1 MVRYRLKIDFSLRAR
16 SIAAIAVCLM
26 AFSIASA
33 QTYRFRVYT
42 SSTGLPSNIIYSL
55 FQDSKGYIWFG
66 TDSGVSRYD
75 GVQYLNFSKE
85 SGLPD
90 ASVRA
95 ILEDRS
101 GHIWI
106 ATKGGISRFDGETFR
121 KFTTAD
127 GLPSNEVLSGILARD
142 GTIWFGTAKGLS
154 RYDGNSFHNFTEK
167 DGIPAGSIWTLLEA
181 RSGALLLGIRGGG
194 FVVYSGGVFRA
205 YHVKDGLPDENV
217 FGLAEDG
224 TGSIWIATA
233 YGFCRFDGSQFHR
246 VTKEQGLSSDR
257 GGKVLVDRYNRIWF
271 ATFGGGISRLE
282 NGKFTV
288 FDRMHGLP
296 DNYLTAIMED
306 SDGHV
311 WVGTRWNGAFRFN
324 SELFSNYTQSS
335 GLSEGLVS
343 GVSSAADGTVWVASV
358 NEGLSA
364 IRPDGRV
371 ERYREKQGLLE
382 DALWSVYADSRGRVW
397 TGGHKG
403 VSAYEN
409 GRFRHFSL
417 AEMGARDRI
426 SAIFED
432 KQGRIWFGSNSSTAN
447 GIISYDGTTFK
458 RYTVEDGLINNQIE
472 SFGVDS
478 EGKLWICAPTG
489 ISVFDGNSFTN
500 YTGEHGLPDRRII
513 CFYEDELGRKW
524 IGTSN
529 GLCLFDNNR
538 FRLFTTDEGLA
549 SNSIRS
555 IISQGG
561 KLWIGTSNG
570 ISSYDGKSFVAYTT
584 RDGLISNTVSVA
596 ATARTS
602 NGSVWFGTT
611 DGVVRYTPS
620 NKTFRPNPPRVY
632 ISGVRTKD
640 QYFKKDN
647 VSLSYDQHSITVE
660 FVGISLADEDMLRYS
675 FQLKGLDSTWSTPSR
690 ERSVRFTLQPGSYTF
705 VVKAVSTAGLESE
718 PKALLIEIA
727 APFWQRLWF
736 RLTLLL
742 IAAGIGFAIY
752 QSRLRVLMRKQEE
765 RLATERRIQ
774 EQRVA
779 SLRQLLESIR
789 VINSQLDLD
798 TVLQNIAEESAM
810 LVEGDPGGIGLLEGD
825 RVVFKAIWQKGVW
838 EKQKAVFRKGEG
850 IAGLVAS
857 TGESIIVND
866 VSADSRV
873 LFPELIQKYYVNGF
887 IDVPIID
894 RQGRVVGVLDV
905 RRKPGRP
912 PFGDTERQLLE
923 SLAHQAAVAIENAD
937 LYGSLAEKNLMIA
950 ESLKELE
957 KLYKS
962 EQEVT
967 RTLQELNQMK
977 NNFMAITSHEMRT
990 PLAVLKGYHEMLA
1003 DGFLGELTDRQKQSI
1018 EICNR
1023 TIDRMNSTFNNI
1035 LEMIK
1040 CDEKAIHLQMSP
1052 VDLAAIIES
1061 VLAEQQIFVKHRK
1074 QELSLVI
1081 PRKLPELLADGE
1093 KIRQV
1098 LVNLVQNAIKFTP
1111 DEGRIEIAVVIE
1123 REKLHVTVKDSGIGI
1138 ESAELER
1145 IFDKFYTSRDW
1156 LHHTSGQY
1164 EYQARGSGL
1173 GLSIVRSYVE
1183 AHHGRV
1189 WAESEG
1195 AGKGSCFHVLLP
1207 LAPVVGEE
1215 RHPANSEVTSELC

>member
-1 MVRYRLKIDFSLRAR
+1 MVRFRLKVDLLRVCSITAVAICLLTFS
-16 SIAAIAVCLM
+16 AV
-26 AFSIASA
+26 SA
-33 QTYRFRVYT
+33 QTYRFRYYT

-85 SGLPD
+85 DGLPD
-90 ASVRA
+90 ASVRS

-101 GHIWI
+101 GNIWI
-106 ATKGGISRFDGETFR
+106 VTKGGLSRFDGETFR
-121 KFTTAD
+121 NFTTAD
-127 GLPSNEVLSGILARD
+127 GLSSNETLSGILARD

-154 RYDGNSFHNFTEK
+154 HYDGSSFRNFTEK
-167 DGIPAGSIWTLLEA
+167 DGLPAGPVWTLLEA
-181 RSGALLLGIRGGG
+181 RSGAILIGIRGGG

-217 FGLAEDG
+217 FGLAEDS

-233 YGFCRFDGSQFHR
+233 YGFCRFDGKQFHR
-246 VTKEQGLSSDR
+246 VTREQGLSSER
-257 GGKVLVDRYNRIWF
+257 GGKVLVDRYNRVWF

-282 NGKFTV
+282 NGRFRV

-306 SDGHV
+306 SDGQI

-324 SELFSNYTQSS
+324 NELFSNYTYSS

-343 GVSSAADGTVWVASV
+343 GISSAPDGTIWVASV
-358 NEGLSA
+358 NEGLSR
-364 IRPDGRV
+364 IRPDGRI
-371 ERYREKQGLLE
+371 ERFREKDGLLE
-382 DALWSVYADSRGRVW
+382 DGLWSVYADSRGRVW
-397 TGGHKG
+397 IGGHKG
-403 VSAYEN
+403 VSAYQN

-417 AEMGARDRI
+417 ADIGARDRI
-426 SAIFED
+426 SAIYED

-447 GIISYDGTTFK
+447 GIISYDGTVFR
-458 RYTVEDGLINNQIE
+458 RYTVDDGLINNQIE
-472 SFGVDS
+472 SFGMDS
-478 EGKLWICAPTG
+478 EGRLWICAPTG
-489 ISVFDGNSFTN
+489 ISVFDGNRFTN
-500 YTGEHGLPDRRII
+500 YTSEHGLPDRRII

-524 IGTSN
+524 IGTSS
-529 GLCLFDNNR
+529 GLCLFDGKR
-538 FRLFTTDEGLA
+538 FKVFTVDQGLA
-549 SNSIRS
+549 NNSIRS
-555 IISQGG
+555 ITSQDG
-561 KLWIGTSNG
+561 KLWVGTSNG
-570 ISSYDGKSFVAYTT
+570 ISSYDGKGFVTYTI
-584 RDGLISNTVSVA
+584 RDGLISNTVSLA

-602 NGSVWFGTT
+602 DGSVWFGTT

-620 NKTFRPNPPRVY
+620 DKTFKPSPPRIY

-640 QYFKKDN
+640 QYLKGES

-660 FVGISLADEDMLRYS
+660 FIGISLADEDMLRYS

-690 ERSVRFTLQPGSYTF
+690 ERAVRFTLQPGRYTF
-705 VVKAVSTAGLESE
+705 LVKAISTAGLESE
-718 PKALLIEIA
+718 PKALVIDVA
-727 APFWQRLWF
+727 APFWQQIWF
-736 RLTLLL
+736 RLLILLV
-742 IAAGIGFAIY
+742 ATGVGFAVY
-752 QSRLRVLMRKQEE
+752 QSRLRLLMRKQEA

-774 EQRVA
+774 EQKLA

-798 TVLQNIAEESAM
+798 SVLQNIAEESAM
-810 LVEGDPGGIGLLEGD
+810 LVGGEPGGIGLLDGD
-825 RVVFKAIWQKGVW
+825 CVVFKSIWQKGVW
-838 EKQKAVFRKGEG
+838 EKQQIVFHKGEG

-857 TGESIIVND
+857 TGESIVVND
-866 VSADSRV
+866 VSNDSRIV
-873 LFPELIQKYYVNGF
+873 FPELIQKYYVNGF

-894 RQGRVVGVLDV
+894 RQGRVVGVMDV
-905 RRKPGRP
+905 RRKAESP
-912 PFGDTERQLLE
+912 PFGETERQLLE

-957 KLYKS
+957 KLYKN

-967 RTLQELNQMK
+967 RTLQELNRMK

-990 PLAVLKGYHEMLA
+990 PLTILKGYHEMMA
-1003 DGFLGELTDRQKQSI
+1003 DGFLGDLTDRQKESV

-1040 CDEKAIHLQMSP
+1040 CDENAINLQISQT
-1052 VDLAAIIES
+1052 DLGDIIES
-1061 VLAEQQIFVKHRK
+1061 VVLEHRLFVEHRR
-1074 QELSLVI
+1074 QELVVSI
-1081 PRKLPELLADGE
+1081 PHKLPNLLADAE
-1093 KIRQV
+1093 KLRQI

-1111 DEGRIEIAVVIE
+1111 DTGRVEISAATDADT
-1123 REKLHVTVKDSGIGI
+1123 LHITVKDTGIGI
-1138 ESAELER
+1138 ESSELEH
-1145 IFDKFYTSRDW
+1145 IFDKFYTSRDS
-1156 LHHTSGQY
+1156 LHHTSGRY

-1173 GLSIVRSYVE
+1173 GLSIVKSYVE
-1183 AHHGRV
+1183 AHSGQV

-1195 AGKGSCFHVLLP
+1195 LGKGSCFHIVLP
-1207 LAPVVGEE
+1207 LTPVVDKKV
-1215 RHPANSEVTSELC
+1215 RSASSEVTSGLC